1 MTAAANFADDYEPE
15 LAPVPPALLRIPEVC
30 RLVAIGETMLR
41 ELMAAGQFPAPVQIP
56 GIRAVRW
63 RRADV
68 EAWIAALPA
77 RT

>member
-1 MTAAANFADDYEPE
+1 MTAPNFADDYQPE
-15 LAPVPPALLRIPEVC
+15 ITAVAPALLRIPEVC
-30 RLVAIGETMLR
+30 KLVSIGETMLR
-41 ELMAAGQFPAPVQIP
+41 ELMATGRFPAPVQIP